1 MAAAKGSA
9 NLLNPANLVNPANLI
24 NPGRVSAAIRS

>member
-9 NLLNPANLVNPANLI
+9 HLLNPANLVNPANLI